1 MKLPEPE
8 DVVFVASRCAEN
20 SIPAF
25 LCLHADVLD
34 FGGIPLEGV
43 VDKEEDSSTFDIIA
57 VDESMETGG
66 SVEPVKGG
74 AGDDVGVVNE
84 DVGVVNEVVVD
95 DDSPPVCCTDGVGL
109 KPLFLTFARPDLSS
123 GVGNICGCS
132 GASGGDIRSRFAGG
146 SGRDEQAV
154 GVGGLRP
161 CISVLISSLLT
172 VSLYHLRRVVYHNR
186 NK

>member
-1 MKLPEPE
+1 MYYIKLPEPE

-20 SIPAF
+20 SIPAI

-34 FGGIPLEGV
+34 FEGIPLVGV
-43 VDKEEDSSTFDIIA
+43 VNEEEDSSTFDIIT
-57 VDESMETGG
+57 VDESMETGA

-74 AGDDVGVVNE
+74 AGDVG
-84 DVGVVNEVVVD
+84 VVD
-95 DDSPPVCCTDGVGL
+95 DDDESPPVCCTNGVGL

-146 SGRDEQAV
+146 SGRDEKAV

-161 CISVLISSLLT
+161 CMSVLISSLLT
-172 VSLYHLRRVVYHNR
+172 VSLYHLRRVVYNRNNR